1 MLIAAVALGISAACL
16 WFQITASYV
25 KTGSVITAVRDI
37 DAFQRLEL
45 SDIRVTEMPVKAI
58 HPASLTR
65 IEDVLNSYARTRI
78 CAGQVILSGHVIS
91 GIKGAGRSMDIPPGK
106 RFMFVSANL
115 SRAVGGLLKAGERVD
130 FIFALRSTGYGTSG
144 PHSATILRD
153 VLVVDVLQ
161 DSGGELQGVLIQ
173 ASPDECELLAGY
185 LEVASVYI
193 TLGPRSSH
201 SAAGS
206 RETEVESGY
215 ER

>member
-16 WFQITASYV
+16 GFQVTASYV
-25 KTGSVITAVRDI
+25 KTGSVITAIRDI
-37 DAFQRLEL
+37 EAFQRLEL

-65 IEDVLNSYARTRI
+65 IEDVLNSYTRTKI
-78 CAGQVILSGHVIS
+78 CAGQVILSGHVAS
-91 GIKGAGRSMDIPPGK
+91 GTQGAGRSSDLPPGK
-106 RFMFVSANL
+106 RLMFVAANL
-115 SRAVGGLLKAGERVD
+115 SRAVGGLLTAGERVD
-130 FIFALRSTGYGTSG
+130 FIYALRSTGYGTSG
-144 PHSATILRD
+144 PHSATVLRD
-153 VLVVDVLQ
+153 ILVADVLR

-185 LEVASVYI
+185 LEGGSVYI

-201 SAAGS
+201 LADGS